1 MFDFSEM
8 CSRLFGG
15 ISLPELNNMLPATD
29 ASLAG
34 IIGAVLLGIWLLTKV
49 MRALAG
55 TLCVVCLLYVAV
67 RLGLGIDP
75 LPYLLP

>member
-1 MFDFSEM
+1 MFDFSDM
-8 CSRLFGG
+8 CSRLFGWFN
-15 ISLPELNNMLPATD
+15 PAELSNMLPASDT
-29 ASLAG
+29 SVAG
-34 IIGAVLLGIWLLTKV
+34 IIGVILLGIWILTKV
-49 MRALAG
+49 MRALVG